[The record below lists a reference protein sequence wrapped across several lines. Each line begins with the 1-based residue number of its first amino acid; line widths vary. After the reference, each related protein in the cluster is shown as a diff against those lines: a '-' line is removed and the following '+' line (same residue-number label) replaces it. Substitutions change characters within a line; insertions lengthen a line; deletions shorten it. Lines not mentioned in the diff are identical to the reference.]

1 MASAQIPPPPPPE
14 SHAQGEGDPNPPTQQ
29 SFVNISSSN
38 LSIGFINCVGQ
49 SKFNLRKQLEIQNY
63 VKSQHLD
70 IVHLQEVK
78 IDSDCF
84 SECPFIRSNFNI
96 FSNNLSRTGSLTFET
111 YCSHSLLNPIF
122 QILMGFLD

>member
-14 SHAQGEGDPNPPTQQ
+14 SQAQGEGAPTPPTQQ

-63 VKSQHLD
+63 VKNQHLD
-70 IVHLQEVK
+70 IVHLEEVK
-78 IDSDCF
+78 I
-84 SECPFIRSNFNI
+84 EAQRLREYEETTLPFPASASSQLPSPVHYLRPA
-96 FSNNLSRTGSLTFET
+96 
-111 YCSHSLLNPIF
+111 CH
-122 QILMGFLD
+122 